1 VAKKKDRQTTMN
13 KAKQALRRLVRNP
26 KWMKRAEPEPEAPG
40 DPYALVGAPKK
51 PRPPLKSGAVAV
63 HPED

>member
-1 VAKKKDRQTTMN
+1 VAKKKDRQTTLE
-13 KAKQALRRLVRNP
+13 KAKQALRR
-26 KWMKRAEPEPEAPG
+26 WMKRPEPEAPG

-63 HPED
+63 HPDD